1 MQLKGASSLY
11 NFERL
16 DTPGESSGGQLTP
29 APGNDPGPC
38 RGRRRLPPHSL
49 NVDRQQPYASPR
61 KLTSLVRRGWSTV
74 LVIDNGPCELGR
86 TFVSTSISEPSEGD
100 EVNTMSLF
108 SACSRQLAF
117 HSFAMY

>member
-1 MQLKGASSLY
+1 MHLKGESSLY
-11 NFERL
+11 NFERM

-29 APGNDPGPC
+29 VPGNDPGPC
-38 RGRRRLPPHSL
+38 RVRRRLRPHSL
-49 NVDRQQPYASPR
+49 NVDRQRLYVSPR

-74 LVIDNGPCELGR
+74 LAIDNDPYELGH
-86 TFVSTSISEPSEGD
+86 TFVSTPISEPSEGH
-100 EVNTMSLF
+100 EVNSMSLF